1 MNPTPPPLPAELA
14 LARVLK
20 ISRLNGW
27 SIAIISG
34 LGALLSLAFGDLVGA
49 GLGLLA
55 MGAGLMEVRGHRMLK
70 RGDPDGTRWLV
81 RAELF
86 LLAIIATY
94 AVGRLLSFDA
104 ESVRENL
111 TSDQRALLEE
121 AGLQMA
127 DIIPLVRLVFRIF
140 YGAMLLVACLY
151 QGGMTLY
158 YRRKVPLIEEALAA
172 RRPASR

>member
-1 MNPTPPPLPAELA
+1 MNPAPPPLPSEQA

-27 SIAIISG
+27 SITILSG
-34 LGALLSLAFGDLVGA
+34 LGTLVSLAFGDLVGA

-55 MGAGLMEVRGHRMLK
+55 TGAGAMEVRGHRRLK
-70 RGDPDGTRWLV
+70 RGDAGGTRWLV

-94 AVGRLLSFDA
+94 AAGRLLSFDA
-104 ESVRENL
+104 ESVRESI
-111 TSDQRALLEE
+111 TPDQQAVLKE
-121 AGLQMA
+121 AGLEMA
-127 DIIPLVRLVFRIF
+127 DIIPLVRTTFRVF
-140 YGAMLLVACLY
+140 YGALLLLTVLY

-172 RRPASR
+172 RPPASG